1 METKIIPHNKW
12 KRKEKS
18 ELEKELVYNTVYL
31 PVRFFKK
38 EAYIRLDHYEEVRDK
53 RENAVNELEEDK
65 KNLIR
70 ANKKASEHVDEL
82 ETEIWRLKLHIETKD
97 EAYMKLLKDYEEL
110 KDNSKCEEETL
121 TKAIWEII
129 NKLAKN

>member
-1 METKIIPHNKW
+1 
-12 KRKEKS
+12 
-18 ELEKELVYNTVYL
+18 
-31 PVRFFKK
+31 
-38 EAYIRLDHYEEVRDK
+38 
-53 RENAVNELEEDK
+53 
-65 KNLIR
+65 
-70 ANKKASEHVDEL
+70 
-82 ETEIWRLKLHIETKD
+82 LKLHIETKD